1 MKFFKRTGGQYISQ
15 VVVLAVVFGFAAGV
29 VGQLVSDVYI
39 SPTQQQYIIEPS
51 TNVTLVPEL
60 RRIKRFLGI
69 EQDFEVNVSIEK
81 IGPAI
86 AGVYPTKIGSS
97 VLSQIYL
104 PNDLL
109 ATGFT
114 LTSDGWLVSYDG
126 FINAIN
132 IEDITVVYDGRSF
145 EVEELI
151 TDSVTGIIFIKI
163 SANNLPVVVL
173 GDSDELVL
181 GQLAVVLNDL
191 GEVVVTNIKNNNYIQ
206 VDSGNDYVLSSEEYG
221 EVILLSDSLST
232 AYLGS
237 PVTNLIGEVVGV
249 ISQTGANTQ
258 VVPINQFRSIVLD
271 VLRNNFVKRSYLGI
285 DYIDLAQVK
294 GIDTD
299 LSQNQSR
306 GALVFSNPF
315 RNSPAAQADIAKNDI
330 ILSLDGQPID
340 EVNGLTDLVQQ
351 YQPGDSVEFEVLRDG
366 QNLILEVTLAI
377 LSE

>member
-15 VVVLAVVFGFAAGV
+15 VVVLAVVFGFAAGI

-39 SPTQQQYIIEPS
+39 SPVQQQYIIEPS
-51 TNVTLVPEL
+51 TDVTIVPEL

-86 AGVYPTKIGSS
+86 AGIYPTKIGSS

-132 IEDITVVYDGRSF
+132 IEDVTVVYGGRSF
-145 EVEELI
+145 DVEELI

-181 GQLAVVLNDL
+181 GQLIVVLNDL

-206 VDSGNDYVLSSEEYG
+206 AESGNDYVLSSEEYG

-271 VLRNNFVKRSYLGI
+271 VLRNNFVKRSYLGV
-285 DYIDLAQVK
+285 DYIDLARVK
-294 GIDTD
+294 GINTN

-351 YQPGDSVEFEVLRDG
+351 YQPGDSVEFEVLRNG

-377 LSE
+377 LPE

>member
-1 MKFFKRTGGQYISQ
+1 MKFFRRTSEQYISQ
-15 VVVLAVVFGFAAGV
+15 VVVLAIVFGFAAGI

-39 SPTQQQYIIEPS
+39 SPIQQQYIIEPGADII
-51 TNVTLVPEL
+51 TVPEL

-69 EQDFEVNVSIEK
+69 EQDFEVNASIGK
-81 IGPAI
+81 VGPAI
-86 AGVYPTKIGSS
+86 AGIYSIKTGSS
-97 VLSQIYL
+97 ALSQIYL
-104 PNDLL
+104 PDDLL
-109 ATGFT
+109 STGFT

-126 FINAIN
+126 FINTAN
-132 IEDITVVYDGRSF
+132 IDDITVVYDGRNF
-145 EVEELI
+145 DVKELI

-181 GQLAVVLNDL
+181 GQLTVVLNDL
-191 GEVVVTNIKNNNYIQ
+191 GEVVVTNVKNNNYIQ
-206 VDSGNDYVLSSEEYG
+206 AESGSDYVLSSEEYG
-221 EVILLSDSLST
+221 EVILLSDNLST

-237 PVTNLIGEVVGV
+237 PVINLVGEVVGV
-249 ISQTGANTQ
+249 ISQAGEDTQ
-258 VVPINQFRSIVLD
+258 VVPINQFRSIILD

-294 GIDTD
+294 GLDTD

-315 RNSPAAQADIAKNDI
+315 RNSPAANADIEKNDI
-330 ILSLDGQPID
+330 ILSLNGQPVD
-340 EVNGLTDLVQQ
+340 EVNSLTDLVQQ

-366 QNLILEVTLAI
+366 QNLNVDVTLAI
-377 LSE
+377 LPE